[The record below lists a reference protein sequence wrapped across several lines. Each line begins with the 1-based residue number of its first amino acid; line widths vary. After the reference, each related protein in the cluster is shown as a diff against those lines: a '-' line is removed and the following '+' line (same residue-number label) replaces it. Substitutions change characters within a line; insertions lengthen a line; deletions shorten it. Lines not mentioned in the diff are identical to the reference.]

1 MTKGALD
8 TLGSIRLFAGLNHS
22 QFLWLSTRIHA
33 QTFPDHVDLVIEG
46 EPGEVVYFILSG
58 TVKVF
63 LPQLD
68 GSQVTVNIEG
78 PGDMIGELSA
88 IDQAGRAASVVTL
101 EPTQTVWMS
110 REHFLETL
118 RTLPTAN
125 ENLLRLLVERVRR
138 TTELIRA
145 YAVLDVP
152 GRIVRQLLSL
162 AEQYGRQ
169 TEHGIYIP
177 LCLMQNDIAELVG
190 SSRKRANQVMVSL
203 RREGLI
209 VSDTAG
215 HITLL
220 DPARLQNTL
229 EK

>member
-8 TLGSIRLFAGLNHS
+8 TLSTIRLFSGLNHS
-22 QFLWLSTRIHA
+22 QLLWLNARIHTQA
-33 QTFPDHVDLVIEG
+33 FPEHVDLVIEG

-118 RTLPTAN
+118 RTLPPAN

-138 TTELIRA
+138 TTELVRA

-152 GRIVRQLLSL
+152 GRIIRQLLTL
-162 AEQYGRQ
+162 ADQYGHRTQ
-169 TEHGIYIP
+169 NGIYIP

-190 SSRKRANQVMVSL
+190 SSRKRANQVMVAL

-215 HITLL
+215 HITQL
-220 DPARLQNTL
+220 DPGRLINSLNQ
-229 EK
+229 

>member
-1 MTKGALD
+1 MFPGNLD
-8 TLGSIRLFAGLNHS
+8 TLRTIELFAGLNHN
-22 QFLWLSTRIHA
+22 QLMWLSARIHA
-33 QTFPDHVDLVIEG
+33 QSFPAAVDLVIEG

-101 EPTQTVWMS
+101 EPTQAAWIS

-118 RTLPTAN
+118 RTIPTAN
-125 ENLLRLLVERVRR
+125 ENLLRLLVARVRR
-138 TTELIRA
+138 TTSLIRA

-152 GRIVRQLLSL
+152 GRIASQLLLL
-162 AEQYGRQ
+162 ADLYGRKTAQ
-169 TEHGIYIP
+169 GIYIP

-190 SSRKRANQVMVSL
+190 SSRKRANQVMVAL
-203 RREGLI
+203 RRDGLI
-209 VSDTAG
+209 QSDLTG

-220 DPARLQNTL
+220 HPDQLRNML

>member
-1 MTKGALD
+1 MFPGNLD
-8 TLGSIRLFAGLNHS
+8 TLRAIRLFNGLNHN
-22 QFLWLSTRIHA
+22 QLMWLNARVHA
-33 QTFPDHVDLVIEG
+33 QFFGRDADLVIEG

-88 IDQAGRAASVVTL
+88 IDHAGRAASVVTL
-101 EPTQTVWMS
+101 ENTQTVWIS

-118 RTLPTAN
+118 RSIPAAN
-125 ENLLRLLVERVRR
+125 DNLLHLLVERVRR

-145 YAVLDVP
+145 YAVLDIP
-152 GRIVRQLLSL
+152 GRITRQLLLL
-162 AEQYGRQ
+162 ADMYGQ
-169 TEHGIYIP
+169 ETPQGIYIP
-177 LCLMQNDIAELVG
+177 LCLQQNDIAELVG
-190 SSRKRANQVMVSL
+190 SSRKRANQVMVGL
-203 RREGLI
+203 RREGMI
-209 VSDTAG
+209 QSDTAG

-220 DPARLQNTL
+220 QPDRLRKML
-229 EK
+229 IR